1 MAQFF
6 FTNIEHRETLLLL
19 PLPNTDHLQQ
29 DDDYVRT
36 PEGA

>member
-1 MAQFF
+1 MAQTK

-29 DDDYVRT
+29 DDYYVRT
-36 PEGA
+36 PKGA